1 MRDELAAVVS
11 ASAPHASF
19 VVGAERWDL
28 YISGV
33 RRVDRD
39 MFLQLALVGPR
50 ICTVTVR
57 APAPIGNT
65 ATARRVLGVVQDWLR
80 THDRADQAYLE
91 LSTATELAS

>member
-1 MRDELAAVVS
+1 MKDDFAVVN
-11 ASAPHASF
+11 ASPHAWF

-28 YISGV
+28 YISGA

-50 ICTVTVR
+50 RCTVTVR

-65 ATARRVLGVVQDWLR
+65 ATARRVLAIVQDWLR
-80 THDRADQAYLE
+80 THDGADQAYLE